1 MTHYLDLRIKNGAS
15 GGNRIHD
22 KQFTNSSI
30 IIKMV
35 ILGINQH
42 LGILGEI
49 LFFCVKYFTVIIN
62 VITLVSDL
70 LVIIIPHYTY
80 GVS

>member
-1 MTHYLDLRIKNGAS
+1 
-15 GGNRIHD
+15 
-22 KQFTNSSI
+22 
-30 IIKMV
+30 MV